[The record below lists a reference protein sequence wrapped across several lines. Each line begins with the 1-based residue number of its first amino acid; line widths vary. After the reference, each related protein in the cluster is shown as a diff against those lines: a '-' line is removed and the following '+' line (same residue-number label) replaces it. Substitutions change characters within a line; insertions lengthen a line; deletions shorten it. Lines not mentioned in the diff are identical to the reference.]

1 MGAVKIAEYLE
12 SDLAS
17 NRLNDDDAILILHAL
32 KRNTNL
38 VTIHLHSNNITSIGV
53 KALLTCAFDSS
64 SLNAISESNHTLAFV
79 HMFYKRGNE
88 SLVGCIDSLLRMDR
102 IEKILLALNDKES
115 LLKYLANIPVE
126 LMSEVLAPSN
136 NLNCGICPCYT
147 RFSRKQ
153 KGKEIISFLLN
164 EIDCIPINS
173 LLL

>member
-1 MGAVKIAEYLE
+1 LGAVKIAEYLE
-12 SDLAS
+12 SDPPIEHLSLAS
-17 NRLNDDDAILILHAL
+17 NRLNDDDAIIISQAL

-88 SLVGCIDSLLRMDR
+88 SLVGCIDRLLRMDR

-126 LMSEVLAPSN
+126 LMSEVLAFSQ
-136 NLNCGICPCYT
+136 LDGI
-147 RFSRKQ
+147 
-153 KGKEIISFLLN
+153 EI
-164 EIDCIPINS
+164 
-173 LLL
+173 